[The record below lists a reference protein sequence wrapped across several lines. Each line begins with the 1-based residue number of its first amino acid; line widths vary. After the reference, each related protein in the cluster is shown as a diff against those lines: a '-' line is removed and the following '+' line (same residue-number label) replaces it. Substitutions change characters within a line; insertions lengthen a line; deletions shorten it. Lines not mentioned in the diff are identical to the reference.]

1 MSFKITGVL
10 GKGIV
15 LRGNDIDTDRI
26 IPARFLKCVTFE
38 NLGNNVFYD
47 ERFDESGESKS
58 HPLNSSRYR
67 GASILI
73 VNQNF
78 GCGSSREHAPHAL
91 KNFGIKA
98 IVGESF
104 AGIFE
109 DNCISIGFPVIKL
122 DKEPVESLMTSIES
136 HPEIE
141 IAINVLDKSIRYND
155 LEENFEM
162 PAAIHY
168 VLTEGKWEST
178 GTLLEN
184 KPDIE
189 KTAAGLP
196 YLHF

>member
-1 MSFKITGVL
+1 
-10 GKGIV
+10 
-15 LRGNDIDTDRI
+15 
-26 IPARFLKCVTFE
+26 
-38 NLGNNVFYD
+38 
-47 ERFDESGESKS
+47 
-58 HPLNSSRYR
+58 
-67 GASILI
+67 
-73 VNQNF
+73 
-78 GCGSSREHAPHAL
+78 
-91 KNFGIKA
+91 
-98 IVGESF
+98 
-104 AGIFE
+104 
-109 DNCISIGFPVIKL
+109 
-122 DKEPVESLMTSIES
+122 MTSIES